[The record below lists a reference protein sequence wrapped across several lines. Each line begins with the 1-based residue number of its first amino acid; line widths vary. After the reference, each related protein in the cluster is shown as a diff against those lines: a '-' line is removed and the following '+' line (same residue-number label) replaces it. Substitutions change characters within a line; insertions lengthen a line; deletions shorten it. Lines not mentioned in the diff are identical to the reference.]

1 MCLAPARP
9 IRLRHVPG
17 KHTCLGGGRQDR
29 TGNFVGRLACF
40 SLLRVL
46 ECPPVGVWGAGLA
59 GAPHVKLGCGGDCE
73 SCGRLRSALLYS
85 LDDQELESLAAED
98 LSMRAGLPM
107 TALATH
113 YGTIDNCVV
122 AAFDELSEE
131 LYRRQVEAF
140 AGLGDWHRRFSSA
153 VVAGLQLIESRP
165 GAAQLCFA
173 EIARR
178 HPGIRARRAA
188 ARQRTIRLLAD
199 EHEREHGCRLPDLH
213 FEFLVGALYR
223 AAQDEVAA
231 GRGPSRVAERLR
243 ELLALLE
250 PVPA

>member
-9 IRLRHVPG
+9 ILLRHVPR
-17 KHTCLGGGRQDR
+17 KHTCLGGARQDT
-29 TGNFVGRLACF
+29 TGDLVRRLTCF
-40 SLLRVL
+40 SFLGVL
-46 ECPPVGVWGAGLA
+46 ELPPVGVRGAGLV
-59 GAPHVKLGCGGDCE
+59 GAPDVEFGCGGDCE
-73 SCGRLRSALLYS
+73 SCARLRSALLDA
-85 LDDQELESLAAED
+85 LDGHELESLAAED
-98 LSMRAGLPM
+98 LSTRAGLPM

-131 LYRRQVEAF
+131 LYRCQVEAF
-140 AGLGDWHRRFSSA
+140 AGLGDWHMRFSNA
-153 VVAGLQLIESRP
+153 VVAVLQLIESRP

-178 HPGIRARRAA
+178 HPGIRAGRAV
-188 ARQRTIRLLAD
+188 ARQRLIRLLAD
-199 EHEREHGCRLPDLH
+199 EHEREHGYRLPDLH

-231 GRGPSRVAERLR
+231 GRGPTRVAERLR

-250 PVPA
+250 PVAA

>member
-1 MCLAPARP
+1 MLGARP
-9 IRLRHVPG
+9 SDPSPPRPR
-17 KHTCLGGGRQDR
+17 KHTCLDGDRQDG
-29 TGNFVGRLACF
+29 TGAFVGRLTCF
-40 SLLRVL
+40 SLVRVL
-46 ECPPVGVWGAGLA
+46 ESPPVGVWGAGLV
-59 GAPHVKLGCGGDCE
+59 GAPHAELGCGGDCE
-73 SCGRLRSALLYS
+73 SCGRLRSALLDA
-85 LDDQELESLAAED
+85 LDDHELESLAAGD
-98 LSMRAGLPM
+98 LSTRAGLPV

-122 AAFDELSEE
+122 ATFDELSEE
-131 LYRRQVEAF
+131 LYRCQVEAF
-140 AGLGDWHRRFSSA
+140 AGLGDWHMRFSNA
-153 VVAGLQLIESRP
+153 VVAVLQQIESRP

-188 ARQRTIRLLAD
+188 ARQRVVRLLAD
-199 EHEREHGCRLPDLH
+199 EHERDHGCRLPDLH

-231 GRGPSRVAERLR
+231 GRAPTRVAERLR